1 LNGGA
6 TCELEVAVLSSNSPK
21 PTIFQQVWRILSRQE
36 RRGLGWIF
44 VLMIVGSVLETLS
57 LGLVVPV
64 VGLLTRP
71 NYIQNFPR
79 INELLGYPTEHQF
92 VIGMMFALVVVYIAK
107 SFFLIWSA
115 WVQRGYSASVTTRI
129 GRQLFRSYLYQP
141 YAFHLQ
147 RNSAVL
153 IRNSQNSGLVMTG
166 IIDPILVISS
176 DILVTAGLFVLLI
189 KLEPI
194 GSIATISIFG
204 LTSWIFR
211 KFTNSRIKTWGEIQN
226 FHKKMLL
233 QHLQQGFGGVKDV
246 KILGTEEYFASQ
258 YGENLLKN
266 SEVVRRFS
274 IAQTLPRFGLE
285 ILTIIGL
292 AVLVSTMVLLD
303 SELPEILPVLGLFGA
318 AAFRLLPAVNRLISN
333 FQIINVSRPQVN
345 EVFEDL
351 DLPDQLNHKNSDRST
366 LTSAISIVDISFSYA
381 ESLKN
386 VVSGVSVKIGRGEA
400 VGLIG
405 SSGSGKSTLVDIL
418 LGLLEPNSGKVL
430 VDGSDIHDDL
440 RGWQDQIGY
449 VPQSIFLTD
458 DTLRRNVA
466 FGLPKDKIDDDA
478 VRSAIRSA
486 QLEEFV
492 ASLPDGMETVV
503 GERGVRL
510 SGGQRQRIGIARALY
525 NNPDV
530 LVLDEATSSLDTET
544 EHGVMQAVQALQGDK
559 TVIIVAHR
567 LSTVEYCDRLYRLE
581 NAQIVDE
588 GTFSEV
594 TSRTKDLPRDADQK

>member
-1 LNGGA
+1 M
-6 TCELEVAVLSSNSPK
+6 AVLSSNSPK

-176 DILVTAGLFVLLI
+176 DILVTAGLLVLLI

-226 FHKKMLL
+226 FHKRMLL

-594 TSRTKDLPRDADQK
+594 TSRTKDLPREADQK

>member
-1 LNGGA
+1 M
-6 TCELEVAVLSSNSPK
+6 AVLSSNSPK

-176 DILVTAGLFVLLI
+176 DILVTAGLLVLLI

-226 FHKKMLL
+226 FHKRMLL

>member
-226 FHKKMLL
+226 FHKRMLL

>member
-1 LNGGA
+1 MNGGA
-6 TCELEVAVLSSNSPK
+6 TYELEVAVLSSNSPK

-92 VIGMMFALVVVYIAK
+92 VIGMMFALVLVYIAK

-176 DILVTAGLFVLLI
+176 DILVTGGLLVLLI

-226 FHKKMLL
+226 FHKRMLL

-246 KILGTEEYFASQ
+246 KILGIEEYFASQ
-258 YGENLLKN
+258 YGENLFKN

-285 ILTIIGL
+285 ILTMIGL

-303 SELPEILPVLGLFGA
+303 RELPEILPVLGLFGA

-333 FQIINVSRPQVN
+333 FQIINVSRPQVD

-405 SSGSGKSTLVDIL
+405 PSGSGKSTLVDIL
-418 LGLLEPNSGKVL
+418 LGLLEPKSGKVL

-478 VRSAIRSA
+478 VKSAIRSA

>member
-1 LNGGA
+1 M
-6 TCELEVAVLSSNSPK
+6 EL
-21 PTIFQQVWRILSRQE
+21 
-36 RRGLGWIF
+36 
-44 VLMIVGSVLETLS
+44 
-57 LGLVVPV
+57 
-64 VGLLTRP
+64 
-71 NYIQNFPR
+71 
-79 INELLGYPTEHQF
+79 
-92 VIGMMFALVVVYIAK
+92 
-107 SFFLIWSA
+107 
-115 WVQRGYSASVTTRI
+115 
-129 GRQLFRSYLYQP
+129 
-141 YAFHLQ
+141 
-147 RNSAVL
+147 
-153 IRNSQNSGLVMTG
+153 
-166 IIDPILVISS
+166 
-176 DILVTAGLFVLLI
+176 
-189 KLEPI
+189 
-194 GSIATISIFG
+194 
-204 LTSWIFR
+204 
-211 KFTNSRIKTWGEIQN
+211 
-226 FHKKMLL
+226 
-233 QHLQQGFGGVKDV
+233 
-246 KILGTEEYFASQ
+246 
-258 YGENLLKN
+258 
-266 SEVVRRFS
+266 
-274 IAQTLPRFGLE
+274 
-285 ILTIIGL
+285 LTIICLGL
-292 AVLVSTMVLLD
+292 LVSVMVLSNKAIGD
-303 SELPEILPVLGLFGA
+303 ILQVLSLFGA
-318 AAFRLLPAVNRLISN
+318 AAFRLLPSISQVINSFMSINVNRPILNNLYTDLSLKIPATTTD
-333 FQIINVSRPQVN
+333 QKSRKL
-345 EVFEDL
+345 L
-351 DLPDQLNHKNSDRST
+351 DRIDVEGL
-366 LTSAISIVDISFSYA
+366 SFSYA
-381 ESLKN
+381 RTTRDALNN
-386 VVSGVSVKIGRGEA
+386 VSIHIRRGEA

-418 LGLLEPNSGKVL
+418 LGLLEPISGRVRI
-430 VDGSDIHDDL
+430 DGNDIHQNL

>member
-1 LNGGA
+1 
-6 TCELEVAVLSSNSPK
+6 VVVLSSGNQKS
-21 PTIFQQVWRILSRQE
+21 TIFRQVWRILSRQE

-44 VLMIVGSVLETLS
+44 VLMLVGSVLETLS

-79 INELLGYPTEHQF
+79 INELLGFPTEQQF
-92 VIGMMFALVVVYIAK
+92 VIGTMFALVVVYIAK
-107 SFFLIWSA
+107 SIFLIWST

-129 GRQLFRSYLYQP
+129 GKQLFRSYLYQP
-141 YAFHLQ
+141 YVFHLQ
-147 RNSAVL
+147 RNSAML
-153 IRNSQNSGLVMTG
+153 IRNSQNSGLVMSG
-166 IIDPILVISS
+166 IIDPMLVISS

-189 KLEPI
+189 GLEPI
-194 GSIATISIFG
+194 GTIVTISIFG
-204 LTSWIFR
+204 LTSLVFR
-211 KFTNSRIKTWGEIQN
+211 KFTNSRIETWGKAQN

-246 KILGTEEYFASQ
+246 KILGTEEYFVTE
-258 YGENLLKN
+258 YEENLYKN

-274 IAQTLPRFGLE
+274 IAQILPRFGLE

-303 SELPEILPVLGLFGA
+303 SELAEILPVLGLFGA
-318 AAFRLLPAVNRLISN
+318 AAFRLLPAVNRLINN
-333 FQIINVSRPQVN
+333 FQIINVSRPQVD
-345 EVFEDL
+345 EVFNDL
-351 DLPDQLNHKNSDRST
+351 DLPEQSNQEKADRSVLRNGIT
-366 LTSAISIVDISFSYA
+366 VDDISFSYS
-381 ESLKN
+381 ESLKDA
-386 VVSGVSVKIGRGEA
+386 VSGVSVKIGRGEA
-400 VGLIG
+400 VGFIG
-405 SSGSGKSTLVDIL
+405 PSGSGKSTLIDIL
-418 LGLLEPNSGKVL
+418 LGLLEPKSGKVL
-430 VDGSDIHDDL
+430 VDGRDIYDDL

-466 FGLPKDKIDDDA
+466 FGLPKDKIDDEA
-478 VRSAIRSA
+478 VKSAIRLA

-492 ASLPDGMETVV
+492 ASLPEGMETLV

-525 NNPDV
+525 HNPHV

-544 EHGVMQAVQALQGDK
+544 EHGVMKAVQALQGDK

-594 TSRTKDLPRDADQK
+594 TSRTKDLPRDTEPK

>member
-1 LNGGA
+1 M
-6 TCELEVAVLSSNSPK
+6 S
-21 PTIFQQVWRILSRQE
+21 
-36 RRGLGWIF
+36 
-44 VLMIVGSVLETLS
+44 
-57 LGLVVPV
+57 
-64 VGLLTRP
+64 
-71 NYIQNFPR
+71 
-79 INELLGYPTEHQF
+79 
-92 VIGMMFALVVVYIAK
+92 
-107 SFFLIWSA
+107 
-115 WVQRGYSASVTTRI
+115 
-129 GRQLFRSYLYQP
+129 
-141 YAFHLQ
+141 
-147 RNSAVL
+147 
-153 IRNSQNSGLVMTG
+153 G

-189 KLEPI
+189 GLEPI
-194 GSIATISIFG
+194 GTIVTISIFG
-204 LTSWIFR
+204 ITSLVFR
-211 KFTNSRIKTWGEIQN
+211 KFTNSRIETWGKAQN
-226 FHKKMLL
+226 FHKRMLL

-246 KILGTEEYFASQ
+246 KILGTEEYFVTQ
-258 YGENLLKN
+258 YGENLQKN
-266 SEVVRRFS
+266 SEVIRRFS
-274 IAQTLPRFGLE
+274 IAQILPRFGLE

-303 SELPEILPVLGLFGA
+303 SELAEILPVLGLFGA
-318 AAFRLLPAVNRLISN
+318 AAFRLLPAVNRLINN
-333 FQIINVSRPQVN
+333 FQIINVSRPQVD
-345 EVFEDL
+345 EVFDDL
-351 DLPDQLNHKNSDRST
+351 DLPEQSNQENSDRSVLRNGIT
-366 LTSAISIVDISFSYA
+366 VDDISFSYS
-381 ESLKN
+381 ESLKDA
-386 VVSGVSVKIGRGEA
+386 VFEVSVKIGRGEA
-400 VGLIG
+400 VGFIG
-405 SSGSGKSTLVDIL
+405 PSGSGKSTLIDIL
-418 LGLLEPNSGKVL
+418 LGLLEPKSGKVL
-430 VDGSDIHDDL
+430 VDGRDIYDDL

-478 VRSAIRSA
+478 VKAAIRSA

-530 LVLDEATSSLDTET
+530 LVLDEATSSLDKET

-581 NAQIVDE
+581 NAHIVDE

-594 TSRTKDLPRDADQK
+594 TSRTKDLPRDTDQK

>member
-1 LNGGA
+1 ML
-6 TCELEVAVLSSNSPK
+6 
-21 PTIFQQVWRILSRQE
+21 
-36 RRGLGWIF
+36 
-44 VLMIVGSVLETLS
+44 VGSVLETLS

-176 DILVTAGLFVLLI
+176 DILVTGGLFVLLI

-226 FHKKMLL
+226 FHKRMLL

-258 YGENLLKN
+258 YGENLFKN

-333 FQIINVSRPQVN
+333 FQIINVSRPQVG

-351 DLPDQLNHKNSDRST
+351 DLPDHLNQKNSAQST
-366 LTSAISIVDISFSYA
+366 LTGAIAIVDISFSYA
-381 ESLKN
+381 ETLKN
-386 VVSGVSVKIGRGEA
+386 VVSGVSIKIGRGEA

-405 SSGSGKSTLVDIL
+405 PSGSGKSTLVDIL
-418 LGLLEPNSGKVL
+418 LGLLEPTSGNVL
-430 VDGSDIHDDL
+430 VDGHDIQANL
-440 RGWQDQIGY
+440 REWQDQIGY

-478 VRSAIRSA
+478 VKSAIRAA

-492 ASLPDGMETVV
+492 ASLPEGMETVV

-594 TSRTKDLPRDADQK
+594 TSRTKDLPRDAD

>member
-176 DILVTAGLFVLLI
+176 DILVTAGLLVLLI

-226 FHKKMLL
+226 FHKRMLL

>member
-1 LNGGA
+1 
-6 TCELEVAVLSSNSPK
+6 
-21 PTIFQQVWRILSRQE
+21 
-36 RRGLGWIF
+36 
-44 VLMIVGSVLETLS
+44 MIVGSVLETLS

-176 DILVTAGLFVLLI
+176 DILVTAGLLVLLI

-226 FHKKMLL
+226 FHKRMLL

>member
-1 LNGGA
+1 MP
-6 TCELEVAVLSSNSPK
+6 VLLGNSK
-21 PTIFQQVWRILSRQE
+21 ESTIFHQVWRILTHQE
-36 RRGLGWIF
+36 RRRLGWIF
-44 VLMIVGSVLETLS
+44 VLMLVGSVLETLS

-71 NYIQNFPR
+71 SYIQKFPR
-79 INELLGYPTEHQF
+79 INELLGFPSEQQF
-92 VIGMMFALVVVYIAK
+92 VIGTMFALVAVYIVK
-107 SFFLIWSA
+107 SSFLIWIT

-129 GRQLFRSYLYQP
+129 GRHLFRSYLYQP
-141 YAFHLQ
+141 YVFHLQ
-147 RNSAVL
+147 RNSAML
-153 IRNSQNSGLVMTG
+153 IRNSQNSGLVMSG
-166 IIDPILVISS
+166 IVDPMLVISS

-189 KLEPI
+189 GLEPI
-194 GSIATISIFG
+194 GTLATSSIFG
-204 LTSWIFR
+204 LTSLAFR
-211 KFTNSRIKTWGEIQN
+211 KFTNSRIETWGKAQN
-226 FHKKMLL
+226 LNKGMLL

-246 KILGTEEYFASQ
+246 KILGTEEHFVTQ
-258 YGENLLKN
+258 YGENLYKN
-266 SEVVRRFS
+266 SEVIRRFS
-274 IAQTLPRFGLE
+274 VAQILPRFGLE

-303 SELPEILPVLGLFGA
+303 SEPTEILPVLGLFGA
-318 AAFRLLPAVNRLISN
+318 AAFRLLPAVNRLINN
-333 FQIINVSRPQVN
+333 FQLINISRPQVN

-351 DLPDQLNHKNSDRST
+351 DLPGQLNLKNSDRSA
-366 LTSAISIVDISFSYA
+366 LTGSISVVDISFSYPD
-381 ESLKN
+381 SLKDA
-386 VVSGVSVKIGRGEA
+386 VSGVSVKIGRGEA

-405 SSGSGKSTLVDIL
+405 PSGSGKSTLVDVL
-418 LGLLEPNSGKVL
+418 LGLLEPKFGKVL
-430 VDGSDIHDDL
+430 VDGSDIHENL
-440 RGWQDQIGY
+440 RRWQDQIGY

-466 FGLPKDKIDDDA
+466 FGLPKDQIDDNA
-478 VRSAIRSA
+478 VKSAIRSA
-486 QLEEFV
+486 QLEDFV
-492 ASLPDGMETVV
+492 ASLPDGLDTIV

-544 EHGVMQAVQALQGDK
+544 EHGVMQAVQALQGEK

-581 NAQIVDE
+581 NARIVDE

-594 TSRTKDLPRDADQK
+594 TSRAKDLPREN